1 MKKIHD
7 FHLNK
12 KGKKPPR
19 NLAQIY
25 VGRSESVVING
36 QNLLNFQ
43 NHEICNPLSNK
54 TFFLQHIKMSNTKEI
69 LSKIEM
75 ELIAIEN
82 LENLQKLETETKQR
96 KKYK

>member
-1 MKKIHD
+1 M
-7 FHLNK
+7 NK

-69 LSKIEM
+69 LRKIEM

-96 KKYK
+96 KK

>member
-1 MKKIHD
+1 M
-7 FHLNK
+7 NK

-54 TFFLQHIKMSNTKEI
+54 TSFLQHIKMSNTKEI

-96 KKYK
+96 KK

>member
-43 NHEICNPLSNK
+43 NHEICNLLSNK

-96 KKYK
+96 KK

>member
-43 NHEICNPLSNK
+43 NHEICNLLSNK

-69 LSKIEM
+69 LNKIEM

-96 KKYK
+96 KK

>member
-1 MKKIHD
+1 M
-7 FHLNK
+7 NK
-12 KGKKPPR
+12 KGKQPPR

-69 LSKIEM
+69 LNKIEM
-75 ELIAIEN
+75 ELMAIEN

-96 KKYK
+96 KK

>member
-1 MKKIHD
+1 M
-7 FHLNK
+7 NK

-43 NHEICNPLSNK
+43 NHEICNLLSNK

-96 KKYK
+96 KK